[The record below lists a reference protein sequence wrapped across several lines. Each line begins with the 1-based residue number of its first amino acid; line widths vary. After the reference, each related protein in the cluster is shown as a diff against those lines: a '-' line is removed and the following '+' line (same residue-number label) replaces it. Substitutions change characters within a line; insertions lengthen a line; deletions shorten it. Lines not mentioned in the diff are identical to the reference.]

1 MMQVRRY
8 SDPVE
13 FYERV
18 ESFLL
23 AREAEHCLLLG
34 LSKRAAAGE
43 YDDPPPYLA
52 AAEAD
57 GKVAAVCMRTPP
69 LNVILSEMDDPACAM
84 LFAQDLNEIW
94 TTLPGLFSP
103 PAVAKAFYERW
114 FALTGETAEL
124 AYREMIYRLDKVIY
138 RPAVDGEMVRATE
151 SDFDLLV
158 NWYDAFHA
166 ESLGNMTASLDARKM
181 VKRQLSHEQGK
192 GGLYFWKVEGKPVAM
207 AGYGN
212 PTPNGIRIG
221 PVYTPPEYRGF
232 GYGTAIS
239 AAISQHLLDSGR
251 QFVFLFADSDY
262 APSNHVYRK
271 IGYQPVSDAYQYNFR
286 AGGQWSE

>member
-13 FYERV
+13 FYERAAP
-18 ESFLL
+18 FLL

-34 LSKRAAAGE
+34 LSKRTAAGE

-52 AAEAD
+52 LVEAD
-57 GKVAAVCMRTPP
+57 GEAAAVCMRTPP
-69 LNVILSEMDDPACAM
+69 LNVILSEMDDPVCAT

-103 PAVAKAFYERW
+103 PEAAKAFHDRW
-114 FALTGETAEL
+114 FELTGETAEL
-124 AYREMIYRLDKVIY
+124 AYREMVYQLDKVNY
-138 RPAVDGEMVRATE
+138 RPAVEGEMVRATE
-151 SDFDLLV
+151 RDFHLLV
-158 NWYDAFHA
+158 DWIHAFHA
-166 ESLGNMTASLDARKM
+166 EALGNTVTPDVEKT
-181 VKRQLSHEQGK
+181 VQRQLAAELGK
-192 GGLYFWKVEGKPVAM
+192 GGLYLWMVEGNPVAL

-212 PTPNGIRIG
+212 PTLRGIRVG
-221 PVYTPPEYRGF
+221 PVYTPPEHRGF

-239 AAISQHLLDSGR
+239 AGISQYLLDSGR

-271 IGYQPVSDAYQYNFR
+271 IGYQPVTDVYQYNFR
-286 AGGQWSE
+286 AGG